1 MDNIVTMLDINKFKI
16 LIQDLINLR
25 RKQHDLLNCLNNKKN
40 ASAVLFRIK
49 NYEKWLIKIDK
60 IKALNLT
67 LNSIDDI
74 KNLKDASDK
83 LKVRLLEF
91 QETNTISDIIKV
103 NKEIIKLNDAL
114 GNVSIEIKKMDTS
127 IDDLQIPETSDPKYK
142 KKKTRGDDRPTGGD
156 TQIIFDLQ
164 RIIGVGPAN
173 AKKLLGEG
181 ITLSNLLEEWQQFIL
196 KNPKFNLSEG
206 MAHQASQ
213 FSCLSNK
220 KPQNLQNLLSS
231 TTYLKKLNH
240 HQLVGIKYFED
251 VEKRIPRPEL
261 ERMEKLII
269 TVSKKIDT
277 KMNITICG
285 SYRRRCDTSGD
296 IDMLLTH
303 DDCQTKED
311 ITYFQISPLSEF
323 VRVLSAVGFLTDH
336 LTIDGSTKYMGMC
349 ALPDSP
355 YNRRIDIRFVP
366 MNCYASALVYFTGSW
381 NFNVEMRKYAISKG
395 YSLSEYGVTKKS
407 SGEIVPFKTEKD
419 LFAFLKYPYKEPWNR
434 DL

>member
-67 LNSIDDI
+67 LDSIDDI

-164 RIIGVGPAN
+164 RIIGIGPAN

-181 ITLSNLLEEWQQFIL
+181 ITL
-196 KNPKFNLSEG
+196 
-206 MAHQASQ
+206 
-213 FSCLSNK
+213 
-220 KPQNLQNLLSS
+220 
-231 TTYLKKLNH
+231 
-240 HQLVGIKYFED
+240 
-251 VEKRIPRPEL
+251 
-261 ERMEKLII
+261 
-269 TVSKKIDT
+269 
-277 KMNITICG
+277 
-285 SYRRRCDTSGD
+285 
-296 IDMLLTH
+296 
-303 DDCQTKED
+303 
-311 ITYFQISPLSEF
+311 
-323 VRVLSAVGFLTDH
+323 
-336 LTIDGSTKYMGMC
+336 
-349 ALPDSP
+349 
-355 YNRRIDIRFVP
+355 
-366 MNCYASALVYFTGSW
+366 
-381 NFNVEMRKYAISKG
+381 
-395 YSLSEYGVTKKS
+395 
-407 SGEIVPFKTEKD
+407 
-419 LFAFLKYPYKEPWNR
+419 
-434 DL
+434 